1 MSDPDALPDV
11 RLITISLDVEG
22 EYDPAVDIEGLGDY
36 EALGVLTVVRDRLRW
51 ELAQGGSV
59 IAVEDDDEEEPG

>member
-1 MSDPDALPDV
+1 MTDAAELPDV

-36 EALGVLTVVRDRLRW
+36 EALGILTVVRDRLRW

-59 IAVEDDDEEEPG
+59 IGIDSEDDDDE